1 MIRSPAARS
10 PAPDWAMADR
20 DLPPAIAA
28 QPGLWQPLPAW
39 ARWHGDDA
47 GPLSEAAFAAGAAP
61 LALDQI
67 ARAEPP
73 WLGALRQRQALAA
86 AAVSSRLMRLP
97 ADEAALRDAHH
108 LTRAGDDPGPSGRLH
123 RAWRGLAARPA
134 RAEAAAGLAQALGLG
149 AGAGAELR
157 PGPASR
163 SPVARGAADLRAGG
177 AGARRGPGAA
187 GSAARAAA
195 AIGPA
200 QALEGEIFGLMLA
213 DLVLAETL
221 GWPVPVPLLATT
233 ILGPALTGRPQR
245 PRPRPSDPGWAAA
258 CQAAYADAAGL
269 AHQRAL
275 ALARRAARLC
285 ALAGTLRSKGG
296 AAGLRGLLADDAI
309 AARALAELGGLGSE
323 RAARRFLERLV
334 ALGAARELTGRPLF
348 RLYGL

>member
-28 QPGLWQPLPAW
+28 QPGLWQPLPGW
-39 ARWHGDDA
+39 ARRHGDDA
-47 GPLSEAAFAAGAAP
+47 GPSSEAAFAAGAAL

-67 ARAEPP
+67 VRAEPP

-134 RAEAAAGLAQALGLG
+134 RAEAAAGLAQALGL
-149 AGAGAELR
+149 AATAGAELR
-157 PGPASR
+157 PEPASGA
-163 SPVARGAADLRAGG
+163 PVARAAA
-177 AGARRGPGAA
+177 
-187 GSAARAAA
+187 SAARAAA
-195 AIGPA
+195 AVGPA

-233 ILGPALTGRPQR
+233 ILRPALTGRPQR
-245 PRPRPSDPGWAAA
+245 PRPRPSDPGWPAA
-258 CQAAYADAAGL
+258 CQAAYADAAV
-269 AHQRAL
+269 
-275 ALARRAARLC
+275 LAR
-285 ALAGTLRSKGG
+285 
-296 AAGLRGLLADDAI
+296 
-309 AARALAELGGLGSE
+309 
-323 RAARRFLERLV
+323 
-334 ALGAARELTGRPLF
+334 
-348 RLYGL
+348 

>member
-28 QPGLWQPLPAW
+28 QPGLWQPLPGW
-39 ARWHGDDA
+39 ARRHGDDA
-47 GPLSEAAFAAGAAP
+47 GPSSEAAFAAGAAL

-67 ARAEPP
+67 VRAEPP

-149 AGAGAELR
+149 ASAGAELR
-157 PGPASR
+157 PGPASGG
-163 SPVARGAADLRAGG
+163 PVARAAA
-177 AGARRGPGAA
+177 
-187 GSAARAAA
+187 SAARAAA
-195 AIGPA
+195 AVGPA

-245 PRPRPSDPGWAAA
+245 PRPRPGDPGWAAA

-296 AAGLRGLLADDAI
+296 AAGLRALLADDAI
-309 AARALAELGGLGSE
+309 AARALTELGGLGSE

>member
-1 MIRSPAARS
+1 MIRSPAAR
-10 PAPDWAMADR
+10 PPPDWATADR
-20 DLPPAIAA
+20 ELCAPAIAA
-28 QPGLWQPLPAW
+28 QPGLWQPLPGW
-39 ARWHGDDA
+39 ARRHGDDA
-47 GPLSEAAFAAGAAP
+47 GPSSEAAFAAGAAL

-67 ARAEPP
+67 VRAEPP

-149 AGAGAELR
+149 ASAGAELR
-157 PGPASR
+157 PGPASGG
-163 SPVARGAADLRAGG
+163 PVARAAA
-177 AGARRGPGAA
+177 
-187 GSAARAAA
+187 SAARAAA
-195 AIGPA
+195 AVGPA

-233 ILGPALTGRPQR
+233 ILEPALTGRPQR

-296 AAGLRGLLADDAI
+296 AAGLRALLADDAI
-309 AARALAELGGLGSE
+309 AARALTELGGLGSE